1 MLTIIQ
7 FNIADENSKIEYD
20 NNDMLMIARIIKRT
34 MILIKIIMTVAFSRS
49 ISHSDKSSKS
59 NVNGNDG
66 KDRNSTGGNYDS
78 NEATKDNLMIDHLLK

>member
-7 FNIADENSKIEYD
+7 FNIADGNSKIEYD
-20 NNDMLMIARIIKRT
+20 NNDMLMIIR
-34 MILIKIIMTVAFSRS
+34 IIMTVAFSRS

-59 NVNGNDG
+59 NVNDNDG

-78 NEATKDNLMIDHLLK
+78 NETIKDNLMIDHLLK